1 MEGQGHSFCGPYGA
15 SSLPALLRT
24 AHVSQALGAGLGP
37 ALVWPSYTA
46 SYQAHVSA
54 SKNLAEARKEA
65 REFGEERRKQIR
77 RRVQEYNE
85 LKAAQERPPE
95 GEPRT

>member
-1 MEGQGHSFCGPYGA
+1 MFP
-15 SSLPALLRT
+15 T
-24 AHVSQALGAGLGP
+24 AYISQALGAGLGP

-54 SKNLAEARKEA
+54 SKNLADARKEA
-65 REFGEERRKQIR
+65 REFGEERRREIR

-85 LKAAQERPPE
+85 HKAAQERPPE
-95 GEPRT
+95 DEPRT